1 MGPIEPLERKY
12 WETQNNSQSSFKRLE
27 YAPMTH
33 LFQPYTFSSKGNLAR
48 LQLDNKLVVAPMCQY
63 SAENGAASDWHL
75 THWTNLLNSGA
86 SMVIIEATA
95 VTPEGR
101 ITPACLGLWDDTTE
115 QALGSLMA
123 RARRLAPGNVKVCI
137 QLAHA
142 GRKASSALPWRGGQL
157 LSAEQGG
164 WTPLGPS
171 AIAQKHG
178 EQTPQEMSPQDMQHV
193 QDAFVLAAKR
203 ALAIGI
209 DAIELHAAH
218 GYLLHE
224 FLSPIAN
231 QRSDNYG
238 GSLENRMRFPL
249 AVFEAVRQV
258 TNGVLGVR
266 VSASDWVDNG
276 LTPEEV
282 AVFAQRLKEKDCDY
296 VHVSSGGVASNQVIP
311 NQPLYQVPFARLIK
325 NESKLPTIAVGLIT
339 EPAQAE
345 SILTNGDA
353 DMIALAR
360 AFLFNPRWGWHA
372 AAELGGVVQ
381 ANERYWRCLPSEAR
395 TIFGDTRI
403 AQR

>member
-1 MGPIEPLERKY
+1 
-12 WETQNNSQSSFKRLE
+12 
-27 YAPMTH
+27 MTH

-75 THWTNLLNSGA
+75 THWTSLLNSGA

-157 LSAEQGG
+157 LSPEQGG

-339 EPAQAE
+339 QPAQAE

-360 AFLFNPRWGWHA
+360 AFLFNPRWGWRA

>member
-1 MGPIEPLERKY
+1 
-12 WETQNNSQSSFKRLE
+12 
-27 YAPMTH
+27 MTH
-33 LFQPYTFSSKGNLAR
+33 LFQPYTFASKGNLAR

-75 THWTNLLNSGA
+75 SHWTSLLNSGA

-115 QALGSLMA
+115 QALGSVMA
-123 RARRLAPGNVKVCI
+123 RARKLAPSNVKVCI

-142 GRKASSALPWRGGQL
+142 GRKGSSALPWLGGQL
-157 LSAEQGG
+157 LPPEQGG
-164 WTPLGPS
+164 WTPIGPS
-171 AIAQKHG
+171 AIAQKQG
-178 EQTPQEMSPQDMQHV
+178 EQAPQEMSLQDMRRV
-193 QDAFVLAAKR
+193 QEAFVVAAKR
-203 ALAIGI
+203 ALSIGI
-209 DAIELHAAH
+209 EAIELHAAH

-238 GSLENRMRFPL
+238 GSLENRMRFPR

-282 AVFAQRLKEKDCDY
+282 AVFAKRLKEKDCDY

-311 NQPLYQVPFARLIK
+311 TQPLYQVPFARLIK
-325 NESKLPTIAVGLIT
+325 DESKLPTIAVGLIT

-395 TIFGDTRI
+395 TIFGDARI

>member
-1 MGPIEPLERKY
+1 
-12 WETQNNSQSSFKRLE
+12 
-27 YAPMTH
+27 MTH

-75 THWTNLLNSGA
+75 SHWTSLLNSGA
-86 SMVIIEATA
+86 SMFIIEATA

-142 GRKASSALPWRGGQL
+142 GRKGSSALPWRGGQL
-157 LSAEQGG
+157 LLPEQGG

-171 AIAQKHG
+171 AIAQKQG
-178 EQTPQEMSPQDMQHV
+178 EQAPQEMSLQDMQRV
-193 QDAFVLAAKR
+193 QDAFVLSAKR
-203 ALAIGI
+203 ALSIGI

-231 QRSDNYG
+231 QRPDNYG

-339 EPAQAE
+339 QPAQAE

-381 ANERYWRCLPSEAR
+381 ANERYWRCLPAEAR

>member
-1 MGPIEPLERKY
+1 
-12 WETQNNSQSSFKRLE
+12 
-27 YAPMTH
+27 MTH

-48 LQLDNKLVVAPMCQY
+48 LQLNNKLVVAPMCQY
-63 SAENGAASDWHL
+63 SAEDGAASDWHL
-75 THWTNLLNSGA
+75 SHWTSLLNSGA
-86 SMVIIEATA
+86 SMFIIEATA

-115 QALGSLMA
+115 QALGSVMA
-123 RARRLAPGNVKVCI
+123 RARRLAPSNVKVCI

-142 GRKASSALPWRGGQL
+142 GRKGSSALPWLGGQL
-157 LSAEQGG
+157 LPPDQGG
-164 WTPLGPS
+164 WTPIGPS

-178 EQTPQEMSPQDMQHV
+178 EQAPQEMSLQDMQRF
-193 QDAFVLAAKR
+193 QDAFVVAAKR
-203 ALAIGI
+203 ALSIGI

-249 AVFEAVRQV
+249 AVFEAVREV

-276 LTPEEV
+276 LTPQEV
-282 AVFAQRLKEKDCDY
+282 AVFAKRLKEKDCDY

-311 NQPLYQVPFARLIK
+311 TQPLYQVPFARLIK
-325 NESKLPTIAVGLIT
+325 DESKLPTIAVGLIT

-345 SILTNGDA
+345 SILRNGDA

-360 AFLFNPRWGWHA
+360 AFLFNPRWGWRA

>member
-1 MGPIEPLERKY
+1 
-12 WETQNNSQSSFKRLE
+12 
-27 YAPMTH
+27 MTH

-75 THWTNLLNSGA
+75 SHWTSLLNSGA
-86 SMVIIEATA
+86 SMFIIEATA

-101 ITPACLGLWDDTTE
+101 ITPACLGLWDVTTE
-115 QALGSLMA
+115 QALGNVMA
-123 RARRLAPGNVKVCI
+123 RARRLAPSNVKVCI

-142 GRKASSALPWRGGQL
+142 GRKGSSALPWLGGQL
-157 LSAEQGG
+157 LPPDQGG
-164 WTPLGPS
+164 WTPIGPS

-178 EQTPQEMSPQDMQHV
+178 EQAPQEMSLQDMQRV
-193 QDAFVLAAKR
+193 QDAFVVAAKR
-203 ALAIGI
+203 ALSIGI

-249 AVFEAVRQV
+249 AVFEAVREV
-258 TNGVLGVR
+258 TSGVLGVR

-276 LTPEEV
+276 LTPQEV
-282 AVFAQRLKEKDCDY
+282 AVFAKRLKEKDCDY

-311 NQPLYQVPFARLIK
+311 TQPLYQVPFARLIK
-325 NESKLPTIAVGLIT
+325 DESKLPTIAVGLIT

-360 AFLFNPRWGWHA
+360 AFLFNPRWGWRA

-395 TIFGDTRI
+395 TIFGDARI

>member
-1 MGPIEPLERKY
+1 
-12 WETQNNSQSSFKRLE
+12 
-27 YAPMTH
+27 MTH
-33 LFQPYTFSSKGNLAR
+33 LFQPYTFSSKGSLAR

-75 THWTNLLNSGA
+75 SHWTSLLNSGA
-86 SMVIIEATA
+86 SMFIIEATA

-142 GRKASSALPWRGGQL
+142 GRKGSSALPWRGGQL
-157 LSAEQGG
+157 LPPEQGG

-171 AIAQKHG
+171 AIAQKQG
-178 EQTPQEMSPQDMQHV
+178 EQAPQEMSLQDMQRV
-193 QDAFVLAAKR
+193 QDAFVLSAKR
-203 ALAIGI
+203 ALSIGI

-231 QRSDNYG
+231 QRPDNYG

-339 EPAQAE
+339 QPAQAE

>member
-1 MGPIEPLERKY
+1 M
-12 WETQNNSQSSFKRLE
+12 
-27 YAPMTH
+27 
-33 LFQPYTFSSKGNLAR
+33 AR
-48 LQLDNKLVVAPMCQY
+48 LQLNNKLVVAPMCQY

-75 THWTNLLNSGA
+75 IHWANLLNSGA

-95 VTPEGR
+95 ITPEGR

-157 LSAEQGG
+157 LSPEQGG

-360 AFLFNPRWGWHA
+360 AFLFNPRWGWRA

>member
-1 MGPIEPLERKY
+1 
-12 WETQNNSQSSFKRLE
+12 
-27 YAPMTH
+27 MTH

-75 THWTNLLNSGA
+75 SHWTSLLNSGA
-86 SMVIIEATA
+86 SMFIIEATA

-115 QALGSLMA
+115 QALGNVMA
-123 RARRLAPGNVKVCI
+123 RARRLAPSNVKVCI

-142 GRKASSALPWRGGQL
+142 GRKGSSALPWLGGQL
-157 LSAEQGG
+157 LPPDQGG
-164 WTPLGPS
+164 WTPIGPS

-178 EQTPQEMSPQDMQHV
+178 EQAPQEMSLQDMQRV
-193 QDAFVLAAKR
+193 QDAFVVAAKR
-203 ALAIGI
+203 ALSIGI

-249 AVFEAVRQV
+249 AVFEAVREV
-258 TNGVLGVR
+258 TSGVLGVR

-276 LTPEEV
+276 LTPQEV
-282 AVFAQRLKEKDCDY
+282 AVFAKRLKEKDCDY

-311 NQPLYQVPFARLIK
+311 TQPLYQVPFARLIK

-360 AFLFNPRWGWHA
+360 AFLFNPRWGWRA

-395 TIFGDTRI
+395 TIFGDTSI

>member
-1 MGPIEPLERKY
+1 
-12 WETQNNSQSSFKRLE
+12 
-27 YAPMTH
+27 MTH

-48 LQLDNKLVVAPMCQY
+48 LQLNNKLVVAPMCQY
-63 SAENGAASDWHL
+63 SAEDGAASDWHL
-75 THWTNLLNSGA
+75 SHWTSLLNSGA
-86 SMVIIEATA
+86 SMFIIEATA

-115 QALGSLMA
+115 QALGSVMA
-123 RARRLAPGNVKVCI
+123 RARRLAPSNVKVCI

-142 GRKASSALPWRGGQL
+142 GRKGSSALPWLGGQL
-157 LSAEQGG
+157 LPPDQGG
-164 WTPLGPS
+164 WTPIGPS

-178 EQTPQEMSPQDMQHV
+178 EQAPQEMSLQDMQRV
-193 QDAFVLAAKR
+193 QDAFVVAAKR
-203 ALAIGI
+203 ALSIGI

-249 AVFEAVRQV
+249 AVFEAVREV

-276 LTPEEV
+276 LTPQEV
-282 AVFAQRLKEKDCDY
+282 AVFAKRLKEKDCDY

-311 NQPLYQVPFARLIK
+311 TQPLYQVPFARLIK
-325 NESKLPTIAVGLIT
+325 DESKLPTIAVGLIT

-345 SILTNGDA
+345 SILRNGDA

-360 AFLFNPRWGWHA
+360 AFLFNPRWGWRA

-395 TIFGDTRI
+395 TIFGDARI

>member
-1 MGPIEPLERKY
+1 
-12 WETQNNSQSSFKRLE
+12 
-27 YAPMTH
+27 MTH

-75 THWTNLLNSGA
+75 SHWTSLLNSGA
-86 SMVIIEATA
+86 SMFIIEATA

-142 GRKASSALPWRGGQL
+142 GRKGSSALPWRGGQL
-157 LSAEQGG
+157 LPPEQGG

-171 AIAQKHG
+171 AIAQKQG
-178 EQTPQEMSPQDMQHV
+178 EQAPQEMSLQDMQRV
-193 QDAFVLAAKR
+193 QDAFVLSAKR
-203 ALAIGI
+203 ALSIGI

-231 QRSDNYG
+231 QRPDNYG

-325 NESKLPTIAVGLIT
+325 NETKLPTIAVGLIT
-339 EPAQAE
+339 QPAQAE

>member
-1 MGPIEPLERKY
+1 
-12 WETQNNSQSSFKRLE
+12 
-27 YAPMTH
+27 MTH

-75 THWTNLLNSGA
+75 SHWTSLLNSGA
-86 SMVIIEATA
+86 SMFIIEATA

-142 GRKASSALPWRGGQL
+142 GRKGSSALPWRGGQL
-157 LSAEQGG
+157 LPPEQGG

-171 AIAQKHG
+171 AIAQKQG
-178 EQTPQEMSPQDMQHV
+178 EQAPQEMSLQDMQRV
-193 QDAFVLAAKR
+193 QDAFVLSAKR
-203 ALAIGI
+203 ALSIGI

-231 QRSDNYG
+231 QRPDNYG

-282 AVFAQRLKEKDCDY
+282 AVFGQRLKEKDCDY

-325 NESKLPTIAVGLIT
+325 NETKLPTIAVGLIT
-339 EPAQAE
+339 QPAQAE

>member
-1 MGPIEPLERKY
+1 
-12 WETQNNSQSSFKRLE
+12 
-27 YAPMTH
+27 MTH

-63 SAENGAASDWHL
+63 SAENGAANDWHL
-75 THWTNLLNSGA
+75 SHWTSLLNSGA

-142 GRKASSALPWRGGQL
+142 GRKASSALPWLGGQL
-157 LSAEQGG
+157 LPPEQGG

-171 AIAQKHG
+171 AIAQKQG
-178 EQTPQEMSPQDMQHV
+178 EQAPQEMSLQDMQRV
-193 QDAFVLAAKR
+193 QDAFVLSAKR
-203 ALAIGI
+203 ALSIGI

-231 QRSDNYG
+231 QRPDNYG

-339 EPAQAE
+339 QPAQAE

-381 ANERYWRCLPSEAR
+381 ANERYWRCLPAEAR

>member
-1 MGPIEPLERKY
+1 
-12 WETQNNSQSSFKRLE
+12 
-27 YAPMTH
+27 MTH

-75 THWTNLLNSGA
+75 SHWTSLLNSGA
-86 SMVIIEATA
+86 SMFIIEATA

-142 GRKASSALPWRGGQL
+142 GRKGSSALPWRGGQL
-157 LSAEQGG
+157 LPPEQGG

-171 AIAQKHG
+171 AIAQKQG
-178 EQTPQEMSPQDMQHV
+178 EQAPQEMSLQDMQRV
-193 QDAFVLAAKR
+193 QDAFVLSAKR
-203 ALAIGI
+203 ALSIGI

-231 QRSDNYG
+231 QRPDNYG

-325 NESKLPTIAVGLIT
+325 NESRLPTIAVGLIT
-339 EPAQAE
+339 QPAQAE

-395 TIFGDTRI
+395 TIFGDTRL

>member
-1 MGPIEPLERKY
+1 
-12 WETQNNSQSSFKRLE
+12 
-27 YAPMTH
+27 MTH

-95 VTPEGR
+95 ITPEGR

>member
-1 MGPIEPLERKY
+1 
-12 WETQNNSQSSFKRLE
+12 
-27 YAPMTH
+27 MTH
-33 LFQPYTFSSKGNLAR
+33 LFQPYTFASKGNLAR

-75 THWTNLLNSGA
+75 THWTSLLNSGA

-157 LSAEQGG
+157 LSPEQGG

-339 EPAQAE
+339 QPAQAE

>member
-1 MGPIEPLERKY
+1 MGAIEPLERKY
-12 WETQNNSQSSFKRLE
+12 WETHNDSQSYFKGLE
-27 YAPMTH
+27 YPPMTH
-33 LFQPYTFSSKGNLAR
+33 LFQPYTFASKGNLAR

-75 THWTNLLNSGA
+75 THWTSLLNSGA

-157 LSAEQGG
+157 LSPEQGG

-203 ALAIGI
+203 ALSIGI

-360 AFLFNPRWGWHA
+360 AFLFNPRWGWRA
-372 AAELGGVVQ
+372 AGELGGVVQ
-381 ANERYWRCLPSEAR
+381 ANERYWRCLPTEAR
-395 TIFGDTRI
+395 TIFGDARI

>member
-1 MGPIEPLERKY
+1 
-12 WETQNNSQSSFKRLE
+12 
-27 YAPMTH
+27 MTH
-33 LFQPYTFSSKGNLAR
+33 LFQPYTFSSKGNLVR

-75 THWTNLLNSGA
+75 THWTSLLNSGA

-157 LSAEQGG
+157 LSPEQGG

-178 EQTPQEMSPQDMQHV
+178 EQAPQEMSLQDMQRV

-203 ALAIGI
+203 ALSIGI

-339 EPAQAE
+339 QPAQAE

>member
-1 MGPIEPLERKY
+1 MV
-12 WETQNNSQSSFKRLE
+12 
-27 YAPMTH
+27 
-33 LFQPYTFSSKGNLAR
+33 R

-75 THWTNLLNSGA
+75 THWTSLLNSGA
-86 SMVIIEATA
+86 SMFIIEATA

-115 QALGSLMA
+115 QALGSVMA
-123 RARRLAPGNVKVCI
+123 RARKLAPSNVKVCI

-142 GRKASSALPWRGGQL
+142 GRKGSSALPWLGGQL
-157 LSAEQGG
+157 LPPEQGG
-164 WTPLGPS
+164 WTPIGPS
-171 AIAQKHG
+171 AIAQKQG
-178 EQTPQEMSPQDMQHV
+178 EQPPQEMSLQDMQHV

-203 ALAIGI
+203 ALSIGI

-282 AVFAQRLKEKDCDY
+282 AVFAKRLKEKDCDY

-311 NQPLYQVPFARLIK
+311 TQPLYQVPFARLIK
-325 NESKLPTIAVGLIT
+325 DESKLPTIAVGLIT

-360 AFLFNPRWGWHA
+360 AFLFNPRWGWRA

>member
-1 MGPIEPLERKY
+1 
-12 WETQNNSQSSFKRLE
+12 
-27 YAPMTH
+27 MTH

-75 THWTNLLNSGA
+75 SHWTSLLNSGA
-86 SMVIIEATA
+86 SMFIIEATA

-115 QALGSLMA
+115 QALGNVMA
-123 RARRLAPGNVKVCI
+123 RARRLAPSNVKVCI

-142 GRKASSALPWRGGQL
+142 GRKGSSALPWLGGQL
-157 LSAEQGG
+157 LPPDQGG
-164 WTPLGPS
+164 WTPIGPS

-178 EQTPQEMSPQDMQHV
+178 EQAPQEMSLQDMQRV
-193 QDAFVLAAKR
+193 QDAFVVAAKR
-203 ALAIGI
+203 ALSIGI

-249 AVFEAVRQV
+249 AVFEAVREV
-258 TNGVLGVR
+258 TSGVLGVR

-276 LTPEEV
+276 LTPQEV
-282 AVFAQRLKEKDCDY
+282 AVFAKRLKEKDCDY

-311 NQPLYQVPFARLIK
+311 TQPLYQVPFARLIK

-360 AFLFNPRWGWHA
+360 AFLFNPRWGWRA

>member
-1 MGPIEPLERKY
+1 
-12 WETQNNSQSSFKRLE
+12 
-27 YAPMTH
+27 MTY
-33 LFQPYTFSSKGNLAR
+33 LFQPFTFPSKGNLAR
-48 LQLDNKLVVAPMCQY
+48 LQLNNKLIVAPMCQY

-75 THWTNLLNSGA
+75 SHWTNMLNSGA

-115 QALGSLMA
+115 QALGSVMA
-123 RARRLAPGNVKVCI
+123 RARKLAPSNVKVCI

-142 GRKASSALPWRGGQL
+142 GRKGSSALPWLGGQL
-157 LSAEQGG
+157 LPPEQGG
-164 WTPLGPS
+164 WTPIGPS
-171 AIAQKHG
+171 AIAQKQG
-178 EQTPQEMSPQDMQHV
+178 EQAPQEMSLQDMRRV
-193 QDAFVLAAKR
+193 QEAFVVAAKR
-203 ALAIGI
+203 ALSIGI
-209 DAIELHAAH
+209 EAIELHAAH

-282 AVFAQRLKEKDCDY
+282 AVFAKRLKEKDCDY

-311 NQPLYQVPFARLIK
+311 TQPLYQVPFARLIK
-325 NESKLPTIAVGLIT
+325 DESKLPTIAVGLIT

-360 AFLFNPRWGWHA
+360 AFLFNPRWGWRA

-381 ANERYWRCLPSEAR
+381 ANERYWRCLPTEAR
-395 TIFGDTRI
+395 TIFGDARI

>member
-1 MGPIEPLERKY
+1 
-12 WETQNNSQSSFKRLE
+12 
-27 YAPMTH
+27 MTH

-63 SAENGAASDWHL
+63 SAENGAANDWHL
-75 THWTNLLNSGA
+75 SHWTSLLNSGA
-86 SMVIIEATA
+86 SMFIIEATA

-142 GRKASSALPWRGGQL
+142 GRKGSSALPWRGGQL
-157 LSAEQGG
+157 LPPEQGG

-171 AIAQKHG
+171 AIAQKQG
-178 EQTPQEMSPQDMQHV
+178 EQAPQEMSLQDMQRV
-193 QDAFVLAAKR
+193 QDAFVLSAKR
-203 ALAIGI
+203 ALSIGI

-231 QRSDNYG
+231 QRPDNYG

-325 NESKLPTIAVGLIT
+325 NESRLPTIAVGLIT
-339 EPAQAE
+339 QPAQAE

>member
-1 MGPIEPLERKY
+1 
-12 WETQNNSQSSFKRLE
+12 
-27 YAPMTH
+27 MTH

-48 LQLDNKLVVAPMCQY
+48 LQLNNKLVVAPMCQY

-75 THWTNLLNSGA
+75 SHWTSLLNSGA
-86 SMVIIEATA
+86 SMFIIEATA

-115 QALGSLMA
+115 QALGNVMA
-123 RARRLAPGNVKVCI
+123 RARRLAPSNVKVCI

-142 GRKASSALPWRGGQL
+142 GRKGSSALPWLGGQL
-157 LSAEQGG
+157 LPPDQGG
-164 WTPLGPS
+164 WTPIGPS

-178 EQTPQEMSPQDMQHV
+178 EQAPQEMSLQDMRRV
-193 QDAFVLAAKR
+193 QDAFVVAAKR
-203 ALAIGI
+203 ALSIGI

-249 AVFEAVRQV
+249 AVFEAVREV
-258 TNGVLGVR
+258 TSGVLGVR

-276 LTPEEV
+276 LTPQEV
-282 AVFAQRLKEKDCDY
+282 AVFAKRLKEKDCDY

-311 NQPLYQVPFARLIK
+311 TQPLYQVPFARLIK
-325 NESKLPTIAVGLIT
+325 DESKLPTIAVGLIT

-360 AFLFNPRWGWHA
+360 AFLFNPRWGWRA

>member
-1 MGPIEPLERKY
+1 
-12 WETQNNSQSSFKRLE
+12 
-27 YAPMTH
+27 MTH

-48 LQLDNKLVVAPMCQY
+48 LQLNNKLVVAPMCQY
-63 SAENGAASDWHL
+63 SAEDGAASDWHL
-75 THWTNLLNSGA
+75 SHWTSLLNSGA
-86 SMVIIEATA
+86 SMFIIEATA

-115 QALGSLMA
+115 QALGSVMA
-123 RARRLAPGNVKVCI
+123 RARRLAPSNVKVCI

-142 GRKASSALPWRGGQL
+142 GRKGSSALPWLGGQL
-157 LSAEQGG
+157 LPPDQGG
-164 WTPLGPS
+164 WTPIGPS

-178 EQTPQEMSPQDMQHV
+178 EQAPQEMSLQDMQRV
-193 QDAFVLAAKR
+193 QDAFVVAAKR
-203 ALAIGI
+203 ALSIGI

-249 AVFEAVRQV
+249 AVFEAVREV

-276 LTPEEV
+276 LTPQEV
-282 AVFAQRLKEKDCDY
+282 AVFAKRLKEKDCDY

-311 NQPLYQVPFARLIK
+311 TQPLYQVPFARLIK
-325 NESKLPTIAVGLIT
+325 DESKLPTIAVGLIT

-345 SILTNGDA
+345 SILRNGDA

-360 AFLFNPRWGWHA
+360 AFLFNPRWGWRA